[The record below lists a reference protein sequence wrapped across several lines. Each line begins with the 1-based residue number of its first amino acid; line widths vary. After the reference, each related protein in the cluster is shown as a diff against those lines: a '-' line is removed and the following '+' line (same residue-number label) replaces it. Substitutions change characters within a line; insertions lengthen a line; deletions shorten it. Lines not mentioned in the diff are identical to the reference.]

1 MFQKKLSQIVKIEI
15 KFFFLLI
22 IETDVKV
29 GIHNLN
35 TKLILCII
43 VFSILLISNDF
54 LNHYTLKLY
63 DVHTKKKKNYF

>member
-43 VFSILLISNDF
+43 VFSI
-54 LNHYTLKLY
+54 
-63 DVHTKKKKNYF
+63 

>member
-63 DVHTKKKKNYF
+63 DVHTKKKKIYF